1 MNEHIGQGAIVY
13 VVDDDE
19 AMRDSI
25 RWLLE
30 SVNLQGKMFASA
42 NEFLDGAD
50 TRRSGCI
57 LLDVRMP
64 GMSGMELLDM
74 LKSRGIFQ
82 PVIIITGHGDVPM
95 AVRALKHGAFDFIQ
109 KPFNGQELLD
119 RVHAAIT
126 LDQER
131 YQQHRRRERLRN
143 DFEALTPREKEIM
156 ELVVAGDSSKVI
168 GQKLGI
174 SHRTV
179 DIHRGNI
186 MRKLNIASIAELV
199 QGRLALQD

>member
-1 MNEHIGQGAIVY
+1 MSEHFGQAIVY

-30 SVNLQGKMFASA
+30 SVNLQGRMFASA
-42 NEFLDGAD
+42 NEFLEGAD
-50 TRRSGCI
+50 PRRAGCI

-64 GMSGMELLDM
+64 GMSMELLDV
-74 LKSRGIFQ
+74 LKSRGISQ
-82 PVIIITGHGDVPM
+82 PAIIITGHGDVPM

-119 RVHAAIT
+119 RVHAAIK
-126 LDQER
+126 LDQELH
-131 YQQHRRRERLRN
+131 QQNRKRERLRS

-156 ELVVAGDSSKVI
+156 ELVVSGNSSKVI